1 VGTPDVKKWK
11 GTFVQSREALLAVAC
26 ARSMHILLVTI
37 NQKQPVKYPVAGKR
51 GAVSMMSSSGN
62 LCAIALLAMAFSAL
76 PQKAD
81 AADPAIKLGNT
92 APYSGPASAYG
103 TIARAE
109 AAYFQMLNDQGGIQ
123 GRKIEFLTLDDGYS
137 PAKTVEQTR
146 KLVEQD
152 DVLAMFSSVGTA
164 PNISVQKY
172 LNARHVPQIFV
183 SSGAT
188 RWNDPEHFPWT
199 VGFNPTYELEGRLYA
214 EYILKTRP
222 NAKIA
227 VIAPNEDA
235 GKDYVRGFKAGLG
248 EHIDQ
253 LVSETTYL
261 TADPTI
267 DSQMVTMRE
276 SGADV
281 FFAEA
286 TPKFAAQAIKKAASM
301 GWKPLIILPSVS
313 NSFSAVLEPAGL
325 ENSVGV
331 VTGLY
336 LKDPNDARWA
346 DDPALKDWL
355 AWMKKY
361 QPNAS
366 LGDLFNVQ
374 GYTVAQIM
382 ALVLKNCGDDLSRD
396 NIIKQT
402 KSLDGVEMPMLLP
415 GIKVYVDPNNVTPI
429 RQIQMGR
436 FDGKSWVL
444 FGDVLGE
451 K

>member
-1 VGTPDVKKWK
+1 
-11 GTFVQSREALLAVAC
+11 
-26 ARSMHILLVTI
+26 
-37 NQKQPVKYPVAGKR
+37 
-51 GAVSMMSSSGN
+51 MMSACKCV
-62 LCAIALLAMAFSAL
+62 LAAALLAMTF
-76 PQKAD
+76 
-81 AADPAIKLGNT
+81 AASSQAAHAAEPAIKLGNT

-109 AAYFQMLNDQGGIQ
+109 AAYFQMLNDQGGIN
-123 GRKIEFLTLDDGYS
+123 GRRIEFLTLDDGYS

-172 LNARHVPQIFV
+172 LNVRGVPQIFV

-214 EYILKTRP
+214 EYILQTKP

-286 TPKFAAQAIKKAASM
+286 TPKFAAQAIRKAASM
-301 GWKPLIILPSVS
+301 GWDLPQGPQRRALGGRPRAERLVRLDEEVPAECLDRRS
-313 NSFSAVLEPAGL
+313 LQRAGL
-325 ENSVGV
+325 HGS
-331 VTGLY
+331 
-336 LKDPNDARWA
+336 A
-346 DDPALKDWL
+346 DHGA
-355 AWMKKY
+355 
-361 QPNAS
+361 
-366 LGDLFNVQ
+366 
-374 GYTVAQIM
+374 
-382 ALVLKNCGDDLSRD
+382 
-396 NIIKQT
+396 
-402 KSLDGVEMPMLLP
+402 GVEELRRRSFP
-415 GIKVYVDPNNVTPI
+415 
-429 RQIQMGR
+429 RQHHQA
-436 FDGKSWVL
+436 
-444 FGDVLGE
+444 GE
-451 K
+451 IA

>member
-1 VGTPDVKKWK
+1 
-11 GTFVQSREALLAVAC
+11 
-26 ARSMHILLVTI
+26 
-37 NQKQPVKYPVAGKR
+37 
-51 GAVSMMSSSGN
+51 MMSLSRN
-62 LCAIALLAMAFSAL
+62 LCAALLIATAIVASPLA
-76 PQKAD
+76 AD
-81 AADPAIKLGNT
+81 AADATIKLGNT

-109 AAYFQMLNDQGGIQ
+109 AAYFQMLNDRGGIN
-123 GRKIEFLTLDDGYS
+123 GHRIEFLTLDDAYS

-188 RWNDPEHFPWT
+188 RWNDSEHFPWT

-214 EYILKTRP
+214 EYIVKTRP
-222 NAKIA
+222 NARIA

-286 TPKFAAQAIKKAASM
+286 TPKFAAQAIRKAASM
-301 GWKPLIILPSVS
+301 GWKPLIILPTVS

-325 ENSVGV
+325 ENSIGV

-346 DDPALKDWL
+346 NDPALKDWF
-355 AWMKKY
+355 AWMKTY

-366 LGDLFNVQ
+366 TGDLYNVQ

-396 NIIKQT
+396 NIIKQA
-402 KSLDGVEMPMLLP
+402 KQLDGIEMPLLLP
-415 GIKVYVDPNNVTPI
+415 GIKVFTDPNNVTPI
-429 RQIQMGR
+429 RQIQMAR

-451 K
+451 R

>member
-1 VGTPDVKKWK
+1 
-11 GTFVQSREALLAVAC
+11 
-26 ARSMHILLVTI
+26 
-37 NQKQPVKYPVAGKR
+37 
-51 GAVSMMSSSGN
+51 MMSASKCLVAAS
-62 LCAIALLAMAFSAL
+62 LVAVTFAAAPHC
-76 PQKAD
+76 AD
-81 AADPAIKLGNT
+81 AGETIRLGNT

-109 AAYFQMLNDQGGIQ
+109 ASYFSMLNEQGGIN
-123 GRKIEFLTLDDGYS
+123 GRKIEFLTLDDAYS

-146 KLVEQD
+146 KLVEQEE
-152 DVLAMFSSVGTA
+152 VLAMFSSVGTA

-172 LNARHVPQIFV
+172 LNARGVPQIFV

-214 EYILKTRP
+214 QYILKTRP
-222 NAKIA
+222 DAKIA

-248 EHIDQ
+248 EHVDQ

-281 FFAEA
+281 FFLEA
-286 TPKFAAQAIKKAASM
+286 TPKFAAQAIKKAAGM

-313 NSFSAVLEPAGL
+313 NSFSAVLEPGGI
-325 ENSVGV
+325 ENSIGV

-336 LKDPNDARWA
+336 LKDPNDVRWA

-355 AWMKKY
+355 SWMKKY

-366 LGDLFNVQ
+366 TGDLYNVQ
-374 GYTVAQIM
+374 GYTAAQAM
-382 ALVLKNCGDDLSRD
+382 ATVLKNCGDDLSRD
-396 NIIKQT
+396 DVIKQA
-402 KSLDGVEMPMLLP
+402 KSLNGLALPMLLP
-415 GIKVYVDPNNVTPI
+415 GIKVHTDPQNVTPI
-429 RQIQMGR
+429 RQIQMAR

-444 FGDVLGE
+444 FGDILGE

>member
-1 VGTPDVKKWK
+1 LPSSKQVWTG
-11 GTFVQSREALLAVAC
+11 SLAA
-26 ARSMHILLVTI
+26 A
-37 NQKQPVKYPVAGKR
+37 
-51 GAVSMMSSSGN
+51 
-62 LCAIALLAMAFSAL
+62 AFSVVL
-76 PQKAD
+76 TGLSV
-81 AADPAIKLGNT
+81 AAETSIKLGNT

-109 AAYFQMLNDQGGIQ
+109 AAYFQKLNDGGGIN
-123 GRKIEFLTLDDGYS
+123 GRRIEFLTLDDAYS

-152 DVLAMFSSVGTA
+152 EVLAMFSSVGTA

-172 LNARHVPQIFV
+172 LNAKRIPQLFV

-214 EYILKTRP
+214 QYILRIKP

-248 EHIDQ
+248 EHVDQ

-313 NSFSAVLEPAGL
+313 NSFSAVLEPAGV
-325 ENSVGV
+325 ENAVGV

-336 LKDPNDARWA
+336 LKDPNDVRWA

-366 LGDLFNVQ
+366 TGDLFNVQ

-382 ALVLKNCGDDLSRD
+382 ARVLENCKDDLSRD
-396 NIIKQT
+396 NIIKQAT
-402 KSLDGVEMPMLLP
+402 ALDGIVMPMLLP
-415 GIKVYVDPNNVTPI
+415 GIKVHTDPHNVTPI
-429 RQIQMGR
+429 RQIQMAR

>member
-1 VGTPDVKKWK
+1 
-11 GTFVQSREALLAVAC
+11 
-26 ARSMHILLVTI
+26 
-37 NQKQPVKYPVAGKR
+37 
-51 GAVSMMSSSGN
+51 MMSLSRN
-62 LCAIALLAMAFSAL
+62 LCAASLLAMAAVAPL
-76 PQKAD
+76 AAD
-81 AADPAIKLGNT
+81 AAEAIRLGNT

-109 AAYFQMLNDQGGIQ
+109 AAYFQMLNEQGGIN
-123 GRKIEFLTLDDGYS
+123 GRKIEFLTLDDAYS

-146 KLVEQD
+146 KLVEQE

-164 PNISVQKY
+164 PNIAVQKY
-172 LNARHVPQIFV
+172 LNAKHVPQIFV
-183 SSGAT
+183 STGAS

-199 VGFNPTYELEGRLYA
+199 IGFNPTYGLEGRLYA
-214 EYILKTRP
+214 QYILKAKP
-222 NAKIA
+222 DAKIA

-248 EHIDQ
+248 ENVDQ

-301 GWKPLIILPSVS
+301 GWKPLIILPAVS

-336 LKDPNDARWA
+336 LKDPNDVRWA
-346 DDPALKDWL
+346 DDPALKDWF

-361 QPNAS
+361 QPNAPT
-366 LGDLFNVQ
+366 GDLFNVQ

-382 ALVLKNCGDDLSRD
+382 ALVLKNCGDDLSRE
-396 NIIKQT
+396 NIIRHT
-402 KSLDGVEMPMLLP
+402 KSLNGIEMPLLLP
-415 GIKVYVDPNNVTPI
+415 G
-429 RQIQMGR
+429 
-436 FDGKSWVL
+436 
-444 FGDVLGE
+444 
-451 K
+451 

>member
-1 VGTPDVKKWK
+1 M
-11 GTFVQSREALLAVAC
+11 ALLALPHS
-26 ARSMHILLVTI
+26 AR
-37 NQKQPVKYPVAGKR
+37 A
-51 GAVSMMSSSGN
+51 
-62 LCAIALLAMAFSAL
+62 
-76 PQKAD
+76 AD
-81 AADPAIKLGNT
+81 ATIKLGNT

-109 AAYFQMLNDQGGIQ
+109 AAYFQMLNDQGGVN
-123 GRKIEFLTLDDGYS
+123 GRRIEFLTLDDAYTPS
-137 PAKTVEQTR
+137 KTVEQTR

-172 LNARHVPQIFV
+172 LNAKHVPQIFV

-188 RWNDPEHFPWT
+188 RWNDPGHFPWT

-222 NAKIA
+222 DAKIA

-235 GKDYVRGFKAGLG
+235 GKDYVRGFKEGLG
-248 EHIDQ
+248 EHINQ
-253 LVSETTYL
+253 IVSETTYL

-325 ENSVGV
+325 ENSTGV

-336 LKDPNDARWA
+336 LKDPNDVRWA

-366 LGDLFNVQ
+366 TGDLYNVQ

-382 ALVLKNCGDDLSRD
+382 SAVLKNCGDDLSRD
-396 NIIKQT
+396 NIIRQAKA
-402 KSLDGVEMPMLLP
+402 LDGVEMPMLLP
-415 GIKVYVDPNNVTPI
+415 GIKVYTDPGNVTPI
-429 RQIQMGR
+429 RQIQMAR

-444 FGDVLGE
+444 FGHVLGE
-451 K
+451 R

>member
-1 VGTPDVKKWK
+1 LSTQRKFLIG
-11 GTFVQSREALLAVAC
+11 SLL
-26 ARSMHILLVTI
+26 
-37 NQKQPVKYPVAGKR
+37 G
-51 GAVSMMSSSGN
+51 
-62 LCAIALLAMAFSAL
+62 IALASTASGPAR
-76 PQKAD
+76 
-81 AADPAIKLGNT
+81 AADNTIKLGNT
-92 APYSGPASAYG
+92 APDSGPASAYG
-103 TIARAE
+103 TVAKAE
-109 AAYFQMLNDQGGIQ
+109 AAYFQMINDQGGIN
-123 GRKIEFLTLDDGYS
+123 GRKIDFQSLDDAYS
-137 PAKTVEQTR
+137 PSKTVEQTR

-152 DVLAMFSSVGTA
+152 EVLALFSSVGTA
-164 PNISVQKY
+164 PNIAVQKY
-172 LNARHVPQIFV
+172 LNIKHVPQLFV

-188 RWNDPEHFPWT
+188 RWNDPKQFPWT

-214 EYILKTRP
+214 QFVLKTKP

-227 VIAPNEDA
+227 VITPNEDA
-235 GKDYVRGFKAGLG
+235 GKDYLKGFKAGLG

-261 TADPTI
+261 TSDPTI

-286 TPKFAAQAIKKAASM
+286 TPKFAAQALRKAGSM

-313 NSFSAVLEPAGL
+313 NSVSAVLEPAGL

-336 LKDPNDARWA
+336 LKDPNDPRWSN
-346 DDPALKDWL
+346 DPALKDWQ
-355 AWMKKY
+355 AWMTKY

-366 LGDLFNVQ
+366 PGDLFNVQ
-374 GYTVAQIM
+374 GYTVAQLM
-382 ALVLKNCGDDLSRD
+382 VEVLKNCKDDVSRE
-396 NIIKQT
+396 NILKQAT
-402 KSLDGVEMPMLLP
+402 NLNGLELPMLLP
-415 GIKVYVDPNNVTPI
+415 GIKVYTEPGNVTPI
-429 RQIQMGR
+429 RQIQMAK
-436 FDGKSWVL
+436 FDGKSWAL

>member
-1 VGTPDVKKWK
+1 LPFSNSFWA
-11 GTFVQSREALLAVAC
+11 RLLAAAALSMILA
-26 ARSMHILLVTI
+26 AR
-37 NQKQPVKYPVAGKR
+37 AG
-51 GAVSMMSSSGN
+51 
-62 LCAIALLAMAFSAL
+62 
-76 PQKAD
+76 
-81 AADPAIKLGNT
+81 AAETTIKLGNT

-103 TIARAE
+103 ALARAE
-109 AAYFQMLNDQGGIQ
+109 AAYFQMLNDDGGVN
-123 GRKIEFLTLDDGYS
+123 GRKIDFLTLDDAYS

-152 DVLAMFSSVGTA
+152 DVIAVFSSVGTA

-172 LNARHVPQIFV
+172 LNAKHIPQLFV

-214 EYILKTRP
+214 QYVLQTKP
-222 NAKIA
+222 HAKIA

-248 EHIDQ
+248 EHVDQ

-261 TADPTI
+261 TSDPTI
-267 DSQMVTMRE
+267 DSQMVAMRE

-313 NSFSAVLEPAGL
+313 NSFSAVLEPAGID
-325 ENSVGV
+325 NAVGV

-336 LKDPNDARWA
+336 LKDPNDIRWA

-366 LGDLFNVQ
+366 TGDLFNVQ
-374 GYTVAQIM
+374 GYTAAQIM
-382 ALVLKNCGDDLSRD
+382 ARVLANCKDDLSRD
-396 NIIKQT
+396 NIIKQAT
-402 KSLDGVEMPMLLP
+402 ALDGIAMPMLLP
-415 GIKVYVDPNNVTPI
+415 GIKIHTDPRNVTPI
-429 RQIQMGR
+429 RQIQMAR

>member
-1 VGTPDVKKWK
+1 MVSASKNLAAALFMATA
-11 GTFVQSREALLAVAC
+11 FVAPPSSAAAAEA
-26 ARSMHILLVTI
+26 T
-37 NQKQPVKYPVAGKR
+37 
-51 GAVSMMSSSGN
+51 
-62 LCAIALLAMAFSAL
+62 
-76 PQKAD
+76 
-81 AADPAIKLGNT
+81 IKLGNT

-109 AAYFQMLNDQGGIQ
+109 AAYFQMLNDQGGVN
-123 GRKIEFLTLDDGYS
+123 GRRIEFLTLDDGYS

-152 DVLAMFSSVGTA
+152 EVLAMFSSVGTA

-172 LNARHVPQIFV
+172 LNARHVPQVFV

-214 EYILKTRP
+214 EYILKTKP
-222 NAKIA
+222 DAKIA

-235 GKDYVRGFKAGLG
+235 GKDYVRGFKEGLG
-248 EHIDQ
+248 EHINQ

-301 GWKPLIILPSVS
+301 GWKPLIILPTVS

-336 LKDPNDARWA
+336 LKDPNDARWGS
-346 DDPALKDWL
+346 DPALKDWF
-355 AWMKKY
+355 AWMKQY
-361 QPNAS
+361 
-366 LGDLFNVQ
+366 
-374 GYTVAQIM
+374 
-382 ALVLKNCGDDLSRD
+382 
-396 NIIKQT
+396 
-402 KSLDGVEMPMLLP
+402 
-415 GIKVYVDPNNVTPI
+415 
-429 RQIQMGR
+429 
-436 FDGKSWVL
+436 
-444 FGDVLGE
+444 
-451 K
+451 

>member
-1 VGTPDVKKWK
+1 
-11 GTFVQSREALLAVAC
+11 
-26 ARSMHILLVTI
+26 
-37 NQKQPVKYPVAGKR
+37 
-51 GAVSMMSSSGN
+51 MMSASKN
-62 LCAIALLAMAFSAL
+62 LCIAFLMTMMLTAS
-76 PQKAD
+76 PQAVH
-81 AADPAIKLGNT
+81 AAEVAIKLGNT

-109 AAYFQMLNDQGGIQ
+109 AAYFQMLNDHGGVN
-123 GRKIEFLTLDDGYS
+123 GRQIEFLTLDDAYS

-172 LNARHVPQIFV
+172 LNAKHVPQIFV

-214 EYILKTRP
+214 QYILKTKP

-286 TPKFAAQAIKKAASM
+286 TPKFAAQAIRKAASM

-325 ENSVGV
+325 ENSIGV

-346 DDPALKDWL
+346 DDPALKDWF

-366 LGDLFNVQ
+366 TGDLYNVQ

-402 KSLDGVEMPMLLP
+402 KRLDGVEMPMLLP

-429 RQIQMGR
+429 RQIQMAR

>member
-1 VGTPDVKKWK
+1 VRAALIVATV
-11 GTFVQSREALLAVAC
+11 FAAAQNASRAAET
-26 ARSMHILLVTI
+26 TI
-37 NQKQPVKYPVAGKR
+37 R
-51 GAVSMMSSSGN
+51 
-62 LCAIALLAMAFSAL
+62 
-76 PQKAD
+76 
-81 AADPAIKLGNT
+81 LGNT

-109 AAYFQMLNDQGGIQ
+109 AAYFQMLNDQGGIN

-172 LNARHVPQIFV
+172 LNAKRVPQIFV

-188 RWNDPEHFPWT
+188 RWNDPGHFPWT
-199 VGFNPTYELEGRLYA
+199 VGFNPTYELEGKLYA
-214 EYILKTRP
+214 QYILKTKP
-222 NAKIA
+222 DAKIA

-235 GKDYVRGFKAGLG
+235 GKDYVRGFKEGLG
-248 EHIDQ
+248 EHIHQ

-301 GWKPLIILPSVS
+301 GWKPLIILPTVS

-325 ENSVGV
+325 ENSIGV

-346 DDPALKDWL
+346 DDPALKDWFS
-355 AWMKKY
+355 WMQKY
-361 QPNAS
+361 QSNAS
-366 LGDLFNVQ
+366 TGDLFNVQ

-402 KSLDGVEMPMLLP
+402 KSLDGIEMPLLLP
-415 GIKVYVDPNNVTPI
+415 GIKITVDPDNVTPI
-429 RQIQMGR
+429 RQIQMAR

>member
-1 VGTPDVKKWK
+1 LSPQRKFLIG
-11 GTFVQSREALLAVAC
+11 SLL
-26 ARSMHILLVTI
+26 
-37 NQKQPVKYPVAGKR
+37 G
-51 GAVSMMSSSGN
+51 
-62 LCAIALLAMAFSAL
+62 IALASIASGPAG
-76 PQKAD
+76 
-81 AADPAIKLGNT
+81 AADNTIKLGNT

-103 TIARAE
+103 TVAKAE
-109 AAYFQMLNDQGGIQ
+109 AAYFQMINDQGGIN
-123 GRKIEFLTLDDGYS
+123 GRKIDFQSLDDAYS
-137 PAKTVEQTR
+137 PSKTVEQTR

-152 DVLAMFSSVGTA
+152 EVLALFSSVGTA
-164 PNISVQKY
+164 PNIAVQKY
-172 LNARHVPQIFV
+172 LNIKHVPQLFV

-188 RWNDPEHFPWT
+188 RWNDPKQFPWT

-214 EYILKTRP
+214 QFVLKTKP

-227 VIAPNEDA
+227 VITPNEDA
-235 GKDYVRGFKAGLG
+235 GKDYLKGFKAGLG

-261 TADPTI
+261 TSDPTI

-286 TPKFAAQAIKKAASM
+286 TPKFAAQALRKAGSM

-313 NSFSAVLEPAGL
+313 NSVSAVLEPAGL

-336 LKDPNDARWA
+336 LKDPNDPRWSN
-346 DDPALKDWL
+346 DPALKDWQ
-355 AWMKKY
+355 AWMTKY

-366 LGDLFNVQ
+366 PGDLFNVQ
-374 GYTVAQIM
+374 GYTVAQLM
-382 ALVLKNCGDDLSRD
+382 VEVLKNCKDDVSRE
-396 NIIKQT
+396 NILKQAT
-402 KSLDGVEMPMLLP
+402 NLNGLELPMLLP
-415 GIKVYVDPNNVTPI
+415 GIKVYTEPGNVTPI
-429 RQIQMGR
+429 RQIQMAK
-436 FDGKSWVL
+436 FDGKSWAL

>member
-1 VGTPDVKKWK
+1 MPARNRFLVGP
-11 GTFVQSREALLAVAC
+11 LIAVA
-26 ARSMHILLVTI
+26 L
-37 NQKQPVKYPVAGKR
+37 
-51 GAVSMMSSSGN
+51 SMMPLSDSG
-62 LCAIALLAMAFSAL
+62 
-76 PQKAD
+76 
-81 AADPAIKLGNT
+81 AAESTIKLGNT

-109 AAYFQMLNDQGGIQ
+109 AAYFQMINDQGGVN
-123 GRKIEFLTLDDGYS
+123 GRKIDFLTLDDAYS
-137 PAKTVEQTR
+137 PSKTVEQTR

-152 DVLAMFSSVGTA
+152 EVLAMFSSVGTA

-172 LNARHVPQIFV
+172 LNTKHVPQIFV

-188 RWNDPEHFPWT
+188 RWNDPGQFPWT

-214 EYILKTRP
+214 QFVLQTKP

-227 VIAPNEDA
+227 VITPNEDA
-235 GKDYVRGFKAGLG
+235 GKDYLRGFKAGLG

-261 TADPTI
+261 TSDPTI

-313 NSFSAVLEPAGL
+313 NSVSAVLEPAGM
-325 ENSVGV
+325 ENTIGV

-361 QPNAS
+361 QPGAS
-366 LGDLFNVQ
+366 TGDLFNVQ

-382 ALVLKNCGDDLSRD
+382 VQVLQNCKDDLSRE
-396 NIIKQT
+396 NILKQAT
-402 KSLDGVEMPMLLP
+402 TLNGLTMPMLLP
-415 GIKVYVDPNNVTPI
+415 GIKVYTEPNNVTPI
-429 RQIQMGR
+429 RQIQMAR

-444 FGDVLGE
+444 FGDVLGG

>member
-1 VGTPDVKKWK
+1 MV
-11 GTFVQSREALLAVAC
+11 LATQQPRQAGE
-26 ARSMHILLVTI
+26 VT
-37 NQKQPVKYPVAGKR
+37 AGGGKR
-51 GAVSMMSSSGN
+51 QGFVSMVSISKSF
-62 LCAIALLAMAFSAL
+62 CVASIAAMALVL
-76 PQKAD
+76 PN
-81 AADPAIKLGNT
+81 AAGAGETTIKLGNT

-109 AAYFQMLNDQGGIQ
+109 AAYFQMLDDQGGIN
-123 GRKIEFLTLDDGYS
+123 GRKIEFLTLDDAYS

-164 PNISVQKY
+164 PNIAVQKY
-172 LNARHVPQIFV
+172 LNAKRVPQIFV

-222 NAKIA
+222 EAKIA

-235 GKDYVRGFKAGLG
+235 GKDYVRGFKEGLG
-248 EHIDQ
+248 EHINQ

-286 TPKFAAQAIKKAASM
+286 TPKFAAQAIRKAASM

-325 ENSVGV
+325 ENAVGV

-346 DDPALKDWL
+346 DDPGLKDW
-355 AWMKKY
+355 AGWMKKY

-366 LGDLFNVQ
+366 TGDLFNVQ

-402 KSLDGVEMPMLLP
+402 KRLDGVEMPLLLP
-415 GIKVYVDPNNVTPI
+415 GIKVHVEPDNVTPI
-429 RQIQMGR
+429 RQIQMAR

-451 K
+451 R